1 MPGGVNAVYMG
12 LCYNCGGIIEEDRL
26 ERGLPCSKCLPR
38 PPRRITPSNVY
49 RALKRAGSLG
59 AYSWE
64 YLSLREVREFES
76 YFAAKSGSRLW
87 SAQRSWAKRLVKGD
101 SFAIIAPTGVGK
113 STLLTVYAA
122 YIAAVKGGRVLY
134 LVPTENLVRQVH
146 ARLEEIE
153 PGLATAYYSRM
164 PAKAKQASIDEIS
177 RGEARLLVATTG
189 FLSRRF
195 DLLYPKYRF
204 NLAIVD
210 DVDSLLRNSRNV
222 ERVLLLTGFTEEA
235 VEAAYSLVKAR
246 VKLYRALSSGAGD
259 SIVSKLEQEIA
270 SLEARLRL
278 SLSETSPGQL
288 VIASATGRPRGLKH
302 LIFKELLGFEVGGG
316 SDYLRNI
323 VDAYV
328 IDADIVGRAVDI
340 ASDLGDG
347 VIVFV
352 SQRLGK
358 DAAKLIAERLR
369 ERGVSVALALT
380 GARRPVEAFARGEA
394 QVLVGMA
401 SRYGVIVR
409 GLDIPERSRYAVF
422 LGAPSTKTPLLEA
435 LYSPRRMLV
444 FLSLAQ
450 DSGVE
455 WAGEAFR
462 RLSRLLE
469 RVVDTSIVSLAARGK
484 LEAHGPAGEAAEII
498 REAAPRLAEWLAE
511 EARLRGGLLR
521 VGGLVVD
528 PSGPYLVIPDAPTY
542 IQASGRVSRLY
553 KGVMT
558 RGLSIVVEESPE
570 YVEALGE
577 RLKWTTSSRL
587 QPLDQVDME
596 KLEREIEESRR
607 GRGRKVRVKTT
618 LLVVES
624 PTKART
630 IAWFWGRPGKRRMG
644 RSVIYEASVSDPESG
659 VVYILQVTS
668 TRGHLTDL
676 TTDPVGSKYGVDEN
690 GGGYRAYY
698 STIKR
703 CLDCGAQH
711 TSSSTVCPRCGS
723 PRQVDSKGV
732 LEILRKLASEVDEV
746 VIATD
751 PDRRVRR
758 LLGTYI
764 SR

>member
-288 VIASATGRPRGLKH
+288 VIASATGRPRG
-302 LIFKELLGFEVGGG
+302 
-316 SDYLRNI
+316 
-323 VDAYV
+323 
-328 IDADIVGRAVDI
+328 
-340 ASDLGDG
+340 
-347 VIVFV
+347 
-352 SQRLGK
+352 
-358 DAAKLIAERLR
+358 
-369 ERGVSVALALT
+369 
-380 GARRPVEAFARGEA
+380 
-394 QVLVGMA
+394 
-401 SRYGVIVR
+401 
-409 GLDIPERSRYAVF
+409 
-422 LGAPSTKTPLLEA
+422 
-435 LYSPRRMLV
+435 
-444 FLSLAQ
+444 
-450 DSGVE
+450 
-455 WAGEAFR
+455 
-462 RLSRLLE
+462 
-469 RVVDTSIVSLAARGK
+469 
-484 LEAHGPAGEAAEII
+484 
-498 REAAPRLAEWLAE
+498 
-511 EARLRGGLLR
+511 
-521 VGGLVVD
+521 
-528 PSGPYLVIPDAPTY
+528 
-542 IQASGRVSRLY
+542 
-553 KGVMT
+553 
-558 RGLSIVVEESPE
+558 
-570 YVEALGE
+570 
-577 RLKWTTSSRL
+577 
-587 QPLDQVDME
+587 
-596 KLEREIEESRR
+596 
-607 GRGRKVRVKTT
+607 
-618 LLVVES
+618 
-624 PTKART
+624 
-630 IAWFWGRPGKRRMG
+630 
-644 RSVIYEASVSDPESG
+644 
-659 VVYILQVTS
+659 
-668 TRGHLTDL
+668 
-676 TTDPVGSKYGVDEN
+676 
-690 GGGYRAYY
+690 
-698 STIKR
+698 
-703 CLDCGAQH
+703 
-711 TSSSTVCPRCGS
+711 
-723 PRQVDSKGV
+723 
-732 LEILRKLASEVDEV
+732 
-746 VIATD
+746 
-751 PDRRVRR
+751 
-758 LLGTYI
+758 
-764 SR
+764 